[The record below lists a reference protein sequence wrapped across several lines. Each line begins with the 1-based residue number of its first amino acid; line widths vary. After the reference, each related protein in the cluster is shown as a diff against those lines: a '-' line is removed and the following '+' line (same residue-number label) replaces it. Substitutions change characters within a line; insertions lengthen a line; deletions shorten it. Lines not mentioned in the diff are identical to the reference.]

1 MTQFFNKAACFTDI
15 HFGMK
20 NNARQHNID
29 CENFVTWFIE
39 EAKKRG
45 SETCIFLGDWHHHR
59 ATLNTS
65 TLNYSVSNVGFL
77 AETFKNV
84 YMIMGNHDLY
94 YREKR
99 EINSMP

>member
-29 CENFVTWFIE
+29 CENFVTWFID

-59 ATLNTS
+59 ASINVS
-65 TLNYSVSNVGFL
+65 TLNYTLSNIGFL
-77 AETFKNV
+77 SKAFTNV
-84 YMIMGNHDLY
+84 FLIMGNHDLF
-94 YREKR
+94 
-99 EINSMP
+99 